1 MDDESTSYDESEE
14 SLNTQNPIDS
24 KFLDLLLG
32 PAPNEEDVFEQ
43 YRMNVINNGLLPYKQ
58 VIHFSLTEGGKAGE
72 SLYSHVLNGILVLQ
86 HLRSLLQLSNQETKV
101 LFTAFTIHDINK
113 VRSEVENQSYL
124 HLTSPEHVIREI
136 SQLQLDVFFAGY
148 NEYLNDIISLMQRHS
163 GHNWTGV
170 QALNLKNQPKFK
182 LPMERLDQLVL
193 LMRAADG
200 IDLSHTL
207 EEQRHKD
214 QFLHSINTF
223 STQQYAFWRHRVAE
237 QRGSFTNIIHNA
249 VVAELSERFGLV
261 PLLYYPDGVAYLQ
274 PKGQPPQLDPAV
286 RTAIAARVADTI
298 NSMTSAGFREFIRAI
313 NMGITV
319 DSKCLELNLPFA
331 QILAAIDTII
341 QRRTLKDDK
350 LQALSQ
356 ASIKRTRDLLTKR
369 QAKTANSND
378 QRAINQ
384 AIEAML
390 ERGPVP
396 QTNSQMKVGELI
408 RTYYIFLIE
417 HFAQAIPDA
426 WQHMYQLLELPTE
439 RWAIYD
445 GFDAR
450 MDRAY
455 AIATEISLT
464 ADQIY
469 QRIET
474 DGGRLIN
481 TQTTLDPRLPRIETY
496 LEHVLVFDG
505 QARAA
510 ADFATSL
517 PNYVRQNSK
526 QCVQC
531 SLPMPTQKWGSA
543 NVRSDIKIQMFSNRL
558 TGGPGEPV
566 KHICEVCLIQYLVEK
581 LNYREI
587 SGERTIYLHMFPYSF
602 LPAPLLEGLRT
613 TFRNL
618 IREDTITGAV
628 RLADVSTA
636 ILDIAKKRTPKVRF
650 TMLTKADKPQPYG
663 LYSPRY
669 SQTLGGLITLPL
681 NPAGDTDTERFLFA
695 LQHALLLQHH
705 FGCKVLLSNAAVPP
719 LDKTA
724 FNDVYV
730 DLTPL
735 HARGFVRQNDYEHF
749 KQGSKEPGSLAKLWQ
764 QLEWLYQIREVV
776 AMANADPVVDF
787 IGAMADHPLRIFY
800 LAEKYAEAKAGHQA
814 SSWLIH
820 AMFNPVQQ
828 LALSMGDRSMEQL
841 DFCLNR
847 LAEIARHGNLRGS
860 SWKKSSMITAFDE
873 VLRKVNLQSEEL
885 TPAVLQAAAIED
897 MFQHIQRTRNLRGFS
912 GGKKLRA
919 ACEEFVQVFFNDIYY
934 GVYAG
939 KPARLLNH
947 EKVLRS
953 AYHFYV
959 QQHFRAK
966 PLSPEEVQAE
976 GLNDDGD
983 VTE

>member
-1 MDDESTSYDESEE
+1 MDAESTTYAEGDPPTE
-14 SLNTQNPIDS
+14 DS
-24 KFLDLLLG
+24 SQLDPEFLDLLLG
-32 PAPNEEDVFEQ
+32 KAPNEEEIFER
-43 YRMNVINNGLLPYKQ
+43 YRKHILNDGLLCYKKTIQ
-58 VIHFSLTEGGKAGE
+58 FSMTEGGKAGE
-72 SLYSHVLNGILVLQ
+72 SLYSHILNGILVLQ
-86 HLRSLLQLSNQETKV
+86 DLRSIVHLTDEETKV

-113 VRSEVENQSYL
+113 VQPTEQRQSYL
-124 HLTSPEHVIREI
+124 DLTKPNIVANEMSKVK
-136 SQLQLDVFFAGY
+136 LDVFFDGY
-148 NEYLNDIISLMQRHS
+148 EPYLNDIISLMQRHS

-207 EEQRHKD
+207 EEQRHKE

-223 STQQYAFWRHRVAE
+223 SPQQYAFWRHRVAE
-237 QRGSFTNIIHNA
+237 QRGNLTNIIHNA
-249 VVAELSERFGLV
+249 VAAELSERFGLV
-261 PLLYYPDGVAYLQ
+261 PLLYYPDGVAYLKLKATSLQ
-274 PKGQPPQLDPAV
+274 PEPNLYP
-286 RTAIAARVADTI
+286 AIAARVANTI

-319 DSKCLELNLPFA
+319 DRKCLELNLPFA

-341 QRRTLKDDK
+341 QRRTVKDDK

-356 ASIKRTRDLLTKR
+356 ASIKRTRDLLAKR

-384 AIEAML
+384 AIEVML

-417 HFAQAIPDA
+417 HFEQAIPDA
-426 WQHMYQLLELPTE
+426 WQHIYQLLELPAE

-469 QRIET
+469 QRIEA
-474 DGGRLIN
+474 DGGSLIN
-481 TQTTLDPRLPRIETY
+481 TQTTLDPRLPTIEAY
-496 LEHVLVFDG
+496 LKHVLVFDG

-510 ADFATSL
+510 GDFASSL

-581 LNYREI
+581 LNYREV

-602 LPAPLLEGLRT
+602 LPAPLLEGLRA
-613 TFRNL
+613 TFRSL
-618 IREDTITGAV
+618 LSEDSITGAV
-628 RLADVSTA
+628 RLADVSNSM
-636 ILDIAKKRTPKVRF
+636 LQRTPTLRF
-650 TMLTKADKPQPYG
+650 TTRTKANKPQPYG

-669 SQTLGGLITLPL
+669 SETLGGLITLPL

-695 LQHALLLQHH
+695 LQHALLLHQH

-724 FNDVYV
+724 FSDLYI

-735 HARGFVRQNDYEHF
+735 QARGFVRQNDYEHF
-749 KQGSKEPGSLAKLWQ
+749 KQGTKESGSLAKLWD
-764 QLEWLYQIREVV
+764 QLDWLYQIREVV

-820 AMFNPVQQ
+820 TMFIPVQQ

-860 SWKKSSMITAFDE
+860 SWKKSSMITALDE

-966 PLSPEEVQAE
+966 PLSPEEAQAE